1 MTNMNNKDD
10 DLLFLEMLNNQ
21 FIDELK
27 LVLKLVS
34 SIKENQCS
42 NLAKYNFLTVSNILE
57 CSSLFAHSFILNI
70 IKVKPTSYYYY
81 FISILYFNYYYKMG
95 VFFY

>member
-1 MTNMNNKDD
+1 MTNISNKDD

-34 SIKENQCS
+34 SIKENQYS
-42 NLAKYNFLTVSNILE
+42 NLAKYNKKKELLSEILGQDQLE
-57 CSSLFAHSFILNI
+57 IQKQKILMANL
-70 IKVKPTSYYYY
+70 VK
-81 FISILYFNYYYKMG
+81 
-95 VFFY
+95 

>member
-1 MTNMNNKDD
+1 MNNKDD

-34 SIKENQCS
+34 SIKENQYS
-42 NLAKYNFLTVSNILE
+42 NLAKYNKKKELLSEILGQDQLE
-57 CSSLFAHSFILNI
+57 IQKQKILMANL
-70 IKVKPTSYYYY
+70 VK
-81 FISILYFNYYYKMG
+81 
-95 VFFY
+95 

>member
-1 MTNMNNKDD
+1 MTNISNKDD

-42 NLAKYNFLTVSNILE
+42 NLAKYNKKKELLSEILGQDQLE
-57 CSSLFAHSFILNI
+57 IQKQKILMANL
-70 IKVKPTSYYYY
+70 VK
-81 FISILYFNYYYKMG
+81 
-95 VFFY
+95 

>member
-1 MTNMNNKDD
+1 MTNISNKDD

-34 SIKENQCS
+34 SIKENQYS
-42 NLAKYNFLTVSNILE
+42 NLANYNKKKELLSEILGQDQLE
-57 CSSLFAHSFILNI
+57 IQKQKILMANL
-70 IKVKPTSYYYY
+70 VK
-81 FISILYFNYYYKMG
+81 
-95 VFFY
+95 